1 MLSVS
6 FVTQQVR
13 QNNVHRLI
21 CNHYTIRQSDNLI
34 VLLIGAE
41 NLHPNAQLHRGGV
54 GGRLLHNLLFCSA
67 KYGINQSYWRYN
79 IRLCRPSY
87 ASRQVKSV
95 IKVSHISNIIF
106 DTSNS
111 NLSFFEAFAD

>member
-13 QNNVHRLI
+13 LNNVHRLI

-41 NLHPNAQLHRGGV
+41 NLHPNGYYIEGGLAEDFYITFCFVLPSMAFIKAIGAGTFASV
-54 GGRLLHNLLFCSA
+54 GL
-67 KYGINQSYWRYN
+67 
-79 IRLCRPSY
+79 
-87 ASRQVKSV
+87 
-95 IKVSHISNIIF
+95 SN
-106 DTSNS
+106 
-111 NLSFFEAFAD
+111 A

>member
-13 QNNVHRLI
+13 LNNVHRLI

-41 NLHPNAQLHRGGV
+41 NLHPNGYYSEGELAADFYTSLCFVLASMTIIRAV
-54 GGRLLHNLLFCSA
+54 GAGTFACVGLLMLQD
-67 KYGINQSYWRYN
+67 K
-79 IRLCRPSY
+79 
-87 ASRQVKSV
+87 
-95 IKVSHISNIIF
+95 
-106 DTSNS
+106 
-111 NLSFFEAFAD
+111 